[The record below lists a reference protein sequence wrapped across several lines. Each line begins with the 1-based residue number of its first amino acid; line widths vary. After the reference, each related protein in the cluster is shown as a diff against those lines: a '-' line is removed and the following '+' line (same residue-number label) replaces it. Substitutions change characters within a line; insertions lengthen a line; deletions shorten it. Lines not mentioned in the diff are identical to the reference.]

1 MSKNIIEIDKEMTFA
16 MNKATNI
23 HLANG
28 NNPKDF
34 KKNED
39 QLRAVCVLFNQLV
52 DAIPDDQ
59 FEFITKMKKS

>member
-16 MNKATNI
+16 INKAVNI
-23 HLANG
+23 NLANG
-28 NNPKDF
+28 CDPKDL
-34 KKNED
+34 KNNE
-39 QLRAVCVLFNQLV
+39 QRLKAVCVLFNQLV